1 MEELCVAPLWTS
13 ASHDTPQGVTRGR
26 PSSLQLTGAQTRA
39 ALVLCLVGLPAEIY
53 VSESP
58 RAVHV

>member
-1 MEELCVAPLWTS
+1 MWPDPGQVHLMTLRRASPGGAPR
-13 ASHDTPQGVTRGR
+13 H
-26 PSSLQLTGAQTRA
+26 SSSQGAQIRA

-58 RAVHV
+58 SAVRV